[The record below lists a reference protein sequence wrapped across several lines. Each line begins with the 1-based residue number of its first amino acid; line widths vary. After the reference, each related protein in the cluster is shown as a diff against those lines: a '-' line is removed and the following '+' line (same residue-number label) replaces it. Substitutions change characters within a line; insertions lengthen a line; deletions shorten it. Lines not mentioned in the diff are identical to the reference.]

1 MSADPKTKVPNYA
14 LMIYDK
20 SKQRFRLVPIET
32 HAKFENA
39 KKKSGLA

>member
-20 SKQRFRLVPIET
+20 PKQRFRYVPIET
-32 HAKFENA
+32 HAKFEKV
-39 KKKSGLA
+39 KKKFG